1 MDTPRNGKS
10 LEDRVNE
17 NFEDVAEPSKR
28 FNSSKTSA
36 GDDVALAPGI
46 SSEEVISIPRVMIGN
61 VDIGATMQNLTRA
74 AEADA
79 AAGNAP
85 LEALNVME
93 KKDLVELI
101 TISLSTEGRAKL
113 AELRIVDS
121 LVVLLRRFVKT
132 FHQVD
137 DSQTS
142 DPSSSSSQNDVLD
155 NLLLLLKLM
164 RNLCAGDS
172 TNQDALLENGGVPI
186 LTSIA
191 SALLSLG
198 SCQTQAQ
205 AHFRAQDF
213 DGQKGSIRGKDLM
226 LERITARFGSSTG
239 ISSGK
244 QAQTSSSPAVGCL
257 QMMLQLLGNFSQRGE
272 ACQVAVWELFFPSV
286 FMELAALRVE
296 DIYGPLCMVLYTCCH
311 DSSKRCWELCQG
323 DGAALVALLVVATM
337 DKNSDDATG
346 KASSSSK
353 QIEWFELLVQ
363 NLCLQEPLFPLLFV
377 NLGVP
382 PLKREVDHSKVNT
395 DDLLALCRLCLKN
408 SNLTSVHASLLYT
421 LCDCLNSQVSN
432 DPKSSASADEN
443 EQNAGG
449 MPMPWNSMCFM
460 VDILRMAAQGAAGGA
475 EVSPVPSMTSA
486 SCTAQILGL
495 VLSIWRML
503 LASDSTHGD
512 RTEMATRLL
521 SHGLVDLLL
530 SLLEVLGPPEAPGK
544 GDTSGGI
551 PLEDRLSHDSGRFPS
566 KNPYLGYRRDIVA
579 VIANISHRNTLVQD
593 RVREKGS
600 LLVVLQQCVVDK
612 ENPFLREWG
621 LWAMRNL
628 LEGNE
633 RNQQEIAQL
642 EVKQSVNLPEL
653 QKMGLSVQI
662 DPNTGRPRLVNES
675 S

>member
-17 NFEDVAEPSKR
+17 NLEDVAEPSKR
-28 FNSSKTSA
+28 FISSKSSA
-36 GDDVALAPGI
+36 GEDVALVPGI
-46 SSEEVISIPRVMIGN
+46 ASEEVISIPLVMIGN

-101 TISLSTEGRAKL
+101 TISRSTEGRAKL

-132 FHQVD
+132 FHKVD

-142 DPSSSSSQNDVLD
+142 DPSSSSSQNDI
-155 NLLLLLKLM
+155 LLLLKLM

-172 TNQDALLENGGVPI
+172 TNEDALLENGGVPI

-198 SCQTQAQ
+198 SGQAQ
-205 AHFRAQDF
+205 AQAF
-213 DGQKGSIRGKDLM
+213 DGQKSPIPGKDLM

-239 ISSGK
+239 ISRGK
-244 QAQTSSSPAVGCL
+244 QAQTSSSSAVGCL

-272 ACQVAVWELFFPSV
+272 ACQAAVWELFFPSV

-296 DIYGPLCMVLYTCCH
+296 EIYGPLCMVLYTCCH

-346 KASSSSK
+346 KASSSSE

-395 DDLLALCRLCLKN
+395 DDLLALCRLCLEN
-408 SNLTSVHASLLYT
+408 STLTSVHASLLYT

-460 VDILRMAAQGAAGGA
+460 VDILRMAAQGAARGA

-551 PLEDRLSHDSGRFPS
+551 LLEDTLSHDSGRFPS